1 MYIFSNFG
9 WHAIGIVLIVVLM
22 KASECY
28 KADSMRF
35 GGVSALC
42 RYTAK
47 ISGKKERCTF
57 PRSGVVQVKY
67 YY

>member
-9 WHAIGIVLIVVLM
+9 WHTIEIVLIVVLM

-35 GGVSALC
+35 GGVSALLQVYSQNI
-42 RYTAK
+42 RK
-47 ISGKKERCTF
+47 KGKVHIS
-57 PRSGVVQVKY
+57 
-67 YY
+67 